1 MKKEETSRPASARK
15 TAPEML
21 CLTGDTRRIRS
32 LQREL
37 LRPQKP
43 GLATGAGGEKKQ
55 KLQADLAALLERSQ
69 AAVAVRRSRLP
80 KPEFQSDLPVNERR
94 DDIAE
99 LIANHQVVIV
109 CGETGSGKTTQL
121 PKICLDLGIGA
132 RGLIGHTQPRRLA
145 ARSVATRLAQELKT
159 QVGAGVGV
167 KIRFHDKST
176 AESWVKLMTDGIL
189 LAESQSDPYLNAY
202 EAIIIDEAHERSL
215 NIDFL
220 LGYLKQLLVK
230 RPDLKLIITSATIDA
245 ERFAEHFAVD
255 GKKAPV
261 IEVSGRLFPVEVRH
275 RPVEDIDKK
284 DDERDLYDA
293 IVDAADELARLGP
306 GDILVFLPGEREIR
320 EAAEALRKH
329 ALARPG
335 LSTAHAPEILPLFS
349 RLSAGDQDRIFKPS
363 GGQRRI
369 VLATNV
375 AETSLTVP
383 GIRYVIDTG
392 LARVK
397 RYSYRNKVEQLQI
410 EKISQAAA
418 RQRAGRCG
426 RVAAGVCIR
435 LYDEADFNA
444 RAPFTDPEILR
455 SSLAGVILRMKSLR
469 LTDVESFPFIEPP
482 PAKAISDG
490 YALLQELGALDDE
503 DGQGSKL
510 TKVGEAL
517 AKLPLDPR
525 IGRMLVAARDL
536 GCLSEVL
543 IIAAGLSTQDPRER
557 PQERQQAADEKHK
570 AFADEKSE
578 FLSWVKLWNWFKSA
592 VDGKKSN
599 KSLVD
604 TCHAHFLSYLRL
616 REWREVHGQLHAMV
630 TELGWKESDIP
641 GTYDA
646 IHMALLSGLL
656 GNIGCKSDESGYY
669 LGARGIRYLIHPSS
683 PLQKKAGKWIMAA
696 EITETTRLFGRCV
709 ARIESDW
716 IEKVGAHLIKRQ
728 YFDPHWEKK
737 AMQVAAWER
746 TTLYG
751 VVINPKRRI
760 HYGPLAPSE
769 SREIFIR
776 QGLVS
781 EEIDEAFAKRWP
793 FFQHNQ
799 RQIRDIEKI
808 EHKQRRQDVLV
819 DDELIFAF
827 YDHLIPEG
835 THNGATFDHWRKNA
849 EQENPKLLFLAKDDL
864 MRHSAAGVTTE
875 AFPHQIKVGGVE
887 YALTYHFEPGS
898 PRDGVT
904 LTLPLAQLNQIP
916 ALRMEWL
923 VPGLIKEKLV
933 QLIKTLPQRIRAK
946 LVPVPEFVEE
956 FLSTVQ
962 GNDKKLNQGIIQ
974 PLIDYILEAR
984 GLNARGW
991 AVTPDAFRPDALP
1004 PHFSMNYKLIDEHG
1018 RQLDMNRSLLALRG
1032 EWGKEAKEEFA
1043 ELHETPSEYTR
1054 LTDWTFGELPELMEV
1069 PVGKQTVIGYP
1080 ALIDDGETVSLKVFD
1095 SAEEAAEAHRKG
1107 LSRLFMLQF
1116 KEQVKYFDKNV
1127 PGMSQMGMQYMA
1139 LGSTEELKRQIVDLT
1154 FERACLTEPLPT
1166 TPEAF
1171 KARCAEA
1178 KARLGLIMQE
1188 VCRLVGAVLS
1198 EWQAVVKKLP
1208 AFKAQAAVQAD
1219 IEAQLKRLMGKNF
1232 VADTPFERLQH
1243 FPRYMKAIVVRL
1255 DKLKAA
1261 GGNGAAR
1268 DATLM
1273 AEYGPLWTNYE
1284 RRAIQLAK
1292 LGTPDPQVEQ
1302 FRWLLEELRVGL
1314 FAQELRTPV
1323 PVSSK
1328 RLQKQWEGIKNG

>member
-1 MKKEETSRPASARK
+1 MNQARQQGAHPRRDDKLLDTLTVDARK
-15 TAPEML
+15 LRAL
-21 CLTGDTRRIRS
+21 A
-32 LQREL
+32 REL
-37 LRPQKP
+37 RQAVGDKRNK
-43 GLATGAGGEKKQ
+43 A
-55 KLQADLAALLERSQ
+55 QADFAAWHERSK
-69 AAVAVRRSRLP
+69 AAVAERRARLP
-80 KPEFQSDLPVNERR
+80 KPEFQPELPVNEKRA
-94 DDIAE
+94 DIAE
-99 LIANHQVVIV
+99 LIARNQVVIV

-176 AESWVKLMTDGIL
+176 PDSWVKLMTDGIL

-220 LGYLKQLLVK
+220 LGYLKQLLPR

-245 ERFAEHFAVD
+245 ERFSQHFN
-255 GKKAPV
+255 GAPV
-261 IEVSGRLFPVEVRH
+261 IEVSGRLYPVEVRY
-275 RPVEDIDKK
+275 RPVDDLDKQ

-293 IVDAADELARLGP
+293 IVDAADEVSRLGA

-397 RYSYRNKVEQLQI
+397 RYSYRNKVEQLQV

-426 RVAAGVCIR
+426 RVAAGVCVR

-469 LTDVESFPFIEPP
+469 LTDVETFPFIEPP
-482 PAKAISDG
+482 PSKAISDG
-490 YALLQELGALDDE
+490 YALLQELGALDD
-503 DGQGSKL
+503 DNRL
-510 TKVGEAL
+510 TRVGDAL

-536 GCLSEVL
+536 GCLTEVL

-570 AFADEKSE
+570 LFADEKSE
-578 FLSWVKLWNWFKSA
+578 FLSWVKLWQWFKNA
-592 VDGKKSN
+592 VEHKKSN

-630 TELGWKESDIP
+630 TELGWKENDIP

-709 ARIESDW
+709 ARIEDGW

-737 AMQVAAWER
+737 AMQVAGWER

-751 VVINPKRRI
+751 IVINPKRRI
-760 HYGPLAPSE
+760 HYGPLAPAE
-769 SREIFIR
+769 AREIFIR
-776 QGLVS
+776 QGLVA
-781 EEIDEAFAKRWP
+781 EEIDESFAKRWP

-799 RQIRDIEKI
+799 KQIRDIEKI

-835 THNGATFDHWRKNA
+835 IHNGATFDHWRKTA
-849 EQENPKLLFLAKDDL
+849 EQDNPKLLFLAKDDL

-875 AFPHQIKVGGVE
+875 AFPHHLKVGGVD
-887 YALTYHFEPGS
+887 YALSYHFEPGS

-923 VPGLIKEKLV
+923 VPGLLKEKLV
-933 QLIKTLPQRIRAK
+933 QLIKTLPQKIRAK

-956 FLSTVQ
+956 FLSTVD
-962 GNDKKLNQGIIQ
+962 GNDKKMNAGLIP

-1018 RQLDMNRSLLALRG
+1018 RQLDMNRSLVALRG

-1043 ELHETPSEYTR
+1043 ELHETPSEYTN

-1080 ALIDDGETVSLKVFD
+1080 ALCDDGETVSLKVFD
-1095 SAEEAAEAHRKG
+1095 SAEEAAETHRKG
-1107 LSRLFMLQF
+1107 LARLFMLQF
-1116 KEQVKYFDKNV
+1116 REQVKYFDKNV
-1127 PGMSQMGMQYMA
+1127 PGMSQMGMQFMA
-1139 LGSTEELKRQIVDLT
+1139 LGTTDELKRQVVDLT

-1171 KARCAEA
+1171 KARCTEA

-1188 VCRLVGAVLS
+1188 VCRLVGAILT
-1198 EWQAVVKKLP
+1198 EWQAVSKKLP
-1208 AFKAQAAVQAD
+1208 AFKAQAAAVAD

-1232 VADTPFERLQH
+1232 VVATPFERLQH
-1243 FPRYMKAIVVRL
+1243 YPRYLKAVVVRL
-1255 DKLKAA
+1255 DKLKA
-1261 GGNGAAR
+1261 NPAR
-1268 DATLM
+1268 DAQLM
-1273 AEYGPLWTNYE
+1273 AEYAPLWSNYE

-1292 LGTPDPQVEQ
+1292 MGTVDPQVEQ

-1314 FAQELRTPV
+1314 YAQELRTPV
-1323 PVSSK
+1323 PVSVK
-1328 RLQKQWEGIKNG
+1328 RLEKQWEGIKHG